1 MSMQEKLASRSR
13 GTEHSKIRQ
22 VAAMIQRNGGID
34 LGQGTCAL
42 PPHPYVLEAGQRAIA
57 HGFNTYTA
65 SDGIRELKDAIVRRY
80 AAYNQLQLETANIL
94 VTCGATGAFES
105 ICKCFLEP
113 GDEVILL
120 EPSYLGHLKQIAD
133 RGAVARYVRLHAPAW
148 TLDFGDLERAITP
161 RTKLLVISNPNNP
174 TGKVFTRHELQT
186 IGEICKRAGVIVIS
200 DEVYE
205 YILAEDRTH
214 ISIASLPGMFD
225 HAITIS
231 SASKTLFVTGWR
243 IGWAVAPPEIIRA
256 LAIKSDETYVCAPA
270 PLQKGVADSLCMD
283 EEFFTSIR
291 LPFQQMRRK
300 LCEALRDAGLTPSD
314 PDGTYYVLAGY
325 EQYGF
330 KDDDEAMLTLMK
342 NTSVACVPGNA
353 FYPTG
358 THSGLLRFCFAVE
371 DSVLDEACK
380 RLRTTPSVCAKAA
393 CTVA

>member
-1 MSMQEKLASRSR
+1 MRMEDKLAPRSR

-42 PPHPYVLEAGQRAIA
+42 PPHPHVLEAGQRAIA
-57 HGFNTYTA
+57 GGFNTYTA
-65 SDGIRELKDAIVRRY
+65 SDGISELKNAIARRY
-80 AAYNQLQLETANIL
+80 AAYNDMQVESSNVL

-133 RGAVARYVRLHAPAW
+133 RGAVVRYVRLHAPMW
-148 TLDFGDLERAITP
+148 TMDPGDLERAITP

-174 TGKVFTRHELQT
+174 TGKVFTQHELDA
-186 IGEICKRAGVIVIS
+186 IAGICKRAGIVVIS

-205 YILAEDRTH
+205 YILAEGRKH
-214 ISIASLPGMFD
+214 VSIASLPGMFD

-243 IGWAVAPPEIIRA
+243 IGWAVAPPAIIRA

-270 PLQKGVADSLCMD
+270 PLQKGVADSLSLD
-283 EEFFTSIR
+283 EGFFNSVR
-291 LPFQQMRRK
+291 LPFQHMRRK
-300 LCEALRDAGLTPSD
+300 LCEALHDAGLTPSD

-330 KDDDEAMLTLMK
+330 KDDDEAMLTLLK

-358 THSGLLRFCFAVE
+358 THSGLLRFCFAVD
-371 DSVLDEACK
+371 DSLLDEACK
-380 RLRTTPSVCAKAA
+380 RLRTMPRIGAKAV